1 MSSTGDAP
9 AEGMRLR
16 SLHDCA
22 APAKLNLFLHI
33 VGRRD
38 DGYHLLQSVFQLI
51 ALGDTLH
58 FDLRDDGAIV
68 RRTELPGVAAD
79 ADLVVRAARLLQ
91 ATAAARGQQVP
102 GVDIAIDKR
111 LPMGGGIGGGSTDA
125 ATTLIAL
132 NHLWQL
138 GLGRT
143 ELMQLGLQLGA
154 DVPFFLSGR
163 NAFVEGI
170 GELMTAVDTPPSW
183 FVLVHPG
190 VAVPTPVIFRDPE
203 LTRDSKPV
211 RMSDFSKRLPGFGRN
226 DLQAVAARA
235 FPPVADA
242 LRWLSNHGEAR
253 MTGSGACV
261 FAAFVTESDADAALA
276 DLPPAWRGWKTRT
289 LDAHPLASLLPS

>member
-1 MSSTGDAP
+1 MTGATSGHG
-9 AEGMRLR
+9 ARLR

-33 VGRRD
+33 VGRRE

-68 RRTELPGVAAD
+68 RTTDLPGVPAES
-79 ADLVVRAARLLQ
+79 DLVLRAARLLQ
-91 ATAAARGQQVP
+91 AAAMARGQAPQ
-102 GVDIAIDKR
+102 GIDIAIDKQ

-132 NHLWQL
+132 NHLWRL
-138 GLGRT
+138 GLSRA
-143 ELMQLGLQLGA
+143 ELMRLGLQLGA

-170 GELMTAVDTPPSW
+170 GEQLSPVQTPESW
-183 FVLVHPG
+183 LVLVHPG
-190 VAVPTPVIFRDPE
+190 VSVPTPVIFRDPE

-211 RMSDFSKRLPGFGRN
+211 KMSDFSNRLPGFGKN

-242 LRWLSNHGEAR
+242 LQWLSHHGEAR

-261 FAAFVTESDADAALA
+261 FAAFATESEADAALS
-276 DLPPAWRGWKTRT
+276 DLPPEWRGWKSRT

>member
-1 MSSTGDAP
+1 MS
-9 AEGMRLR
+9 GMIASRGAGLR

-58 FDLRDDGAIV
+58 FDVRDDAAIV
-68 RRTELPGVAAD
+68 RTTDLPGVPAES
-79 ADLVVRAARLLQ
+79 DLVVRAARLLQ
-91 ATAAARGQQVP
+91 STAAARGLPVA
-102 GVDIAIDKR
+102 GADIAIDKR

-125 ATTLIAL
+125 ATTLVAL

-138 GLGRT
+138 GLTRA

-154 DVPFFLSGR
+154 DVPFFLSGG
-163 NAFVEGI
+163 NALVEGI
-170 GELMTAVDTPPSW
+170 GEQLTPMATPPAW

-190 VAVPTPVIFRDPE
+190 VSVPTPVIFRDPE

-211 RMSDFSKRLPGFGRN
+211 KMSDFSNRLPGFGKN

-242 LRWLSNHGEAR
+242 LKWLSRHGEAR

-261 FAAFVTESDADAALA
+261 FAAFATESDADAVLS
-276 DLPPAWRGWKTRT
+276 DLPSEWRGWKTRT

>member
-1 MSSTGDAP
+1 MSAAAAHTTAG
-9 AEGMRLR
+9 LR

-58 FDLRDDGAIV
+58 FDLRDDDQIV
-68 RRTELPGVAAD
+68 RTTDLPGVPAES
-79 ADLVVRAARLLQ
+79 DLVVRAARLLQ
-91 ATAAARGQQVP
+91 ATAAARGLPLQ
-102 GVDIAIDKR
+102 GADIAIDKR

-125 ATTLIAL
+125 ATTLVAL
-132 NHLWQL
+132 NYLWQL
-138 GLGRT
+138 GLTRA

-170 GELMTAVDTPPSW
+170 GEQLSPVDTPASW

-190 VAVPTPVIFRDPE
+190 VSVPTPVIFRDPE

-211 RMSDFSKRLPGFGRN
+211 KMSDFSNRLPGFGKN

-242 LRWLSNHGEAR
+242 LKWLSNHGEAR

-261 FAAFVTESDADAALA
+261 FAAFATESNADAALS
-276 DLPPAWRGWKTRT
+276 DLPPEWRGWKTRT
-289 LDAHPLASLLPS
+289 LDTHPLAPLLPS